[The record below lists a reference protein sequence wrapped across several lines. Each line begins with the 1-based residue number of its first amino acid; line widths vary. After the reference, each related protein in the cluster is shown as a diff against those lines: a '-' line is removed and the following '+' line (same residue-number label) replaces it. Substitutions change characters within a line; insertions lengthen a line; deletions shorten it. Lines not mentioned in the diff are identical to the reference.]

1 MRHLGVI
8 VTALVDDQLGH
19 DDRDRALAHVTRC
32 EQCRMAVELERQAKA
47 ALRRLP
53 AARPPASL
61 VASLRAL
68 AEPGDPLP
76 PPRRPLPG
84 ADAGQGTT
92 VRDRAWITRRP
103 PAGRPGPVPGQ
114 RRPEPGVRTRRDRVR
129 VVAVGA
135 LSAGALTMLLA
146 TLGAP
151 ATSGSPPASVVP
163 PIRQFTVEHAKATG
177 GLPFAEPAAVVVPA
191 VAGDRR

>member
-8 VTALVDDQLGH
+8 VTALVDGQLGH
-19 DDRDRALAHVTRC
+19 NDRDRALAHLTRC
-32 EQCRMAVELERQAKA
+32 EQCRMAVDLERQTKA

-53 AARPPASL
+53 AAPPPESL

-84 ADAGQGTT
+84 ANAGQGAA
-92 VRDRAWITRRP
+92 VRDRAWVRP
-103 PAGRPGPVPGQ
+103 PPGRPGPVPGR
-114 RRPEPGVRTRRDRVR
+114 RRPEPGSRTRRDRVR

-135 LSAGALTMLLA
+135 LSAGALTVLLG

-163 PIRQFTVEHAKATG
+163 PVRQFSVEHAKATG
-177 GLPFAEPAAVVVPA
+177 GLPFAEPAAVLVPA